1 MFQVAAKE
9 LPRHSAAKVPTKAAA
24 RAVVAGQAVQA
35 RAVLPATGLT
45 AQLAPIHAAARAAR
59 AAQAAPEA
67 PAVGWVV
74 TAAME
79 IVAGMLLG
87 KTVNPAMRPVVAVVV
102 AEAQA
107 AAAYHLREARAQM
120 EK

>member
-1 MFQVAAKE
+1 
-9 LPRHSAAKVPTKAAA
+9 
-24 RAVVAGQAVQA
+24 
-35 RAVLPATGLT
+35 
-45 AQLAPIHAAARAAR
+45 
-59 AAQAAPEA
+59 
-67 PAVGWVV
+67 
-74 TAAME
+74 ME

-120 EK
+120 GK